1 MSIFLKGWNGGV
13 LMKRFFALVVGLC
26 VFILSRAAFAN
37 YPTYLNGDR
46 NLILCD
52 GHMGVAW
59 YVDRTSLVVQKYEP
73 PQYIIAVN
81 VVTADSAVGDERDF
95 YSGGKGRIKEVRT
108 MRFFYNW
115 DLRKMYVGKGGA
127 DDWRFIPPTGS
138 WAETGISMPAGEI
151 AFALAYN
158 MRFYGSMPFYDK
170 FLKREVMVFNDD
182 FYARIP

>member
-26 VFILSRAAFAN
+26 VFILSGVAFAN

-81 VVTADSAVGDERDF
+81 VVSVQDADMGNTAIHD
-95 YSGGKGRIKEVRT
+95 VRT
-108 MRFFYNW
+108 MRFFYNYDMQRMYIATQPNDS
-115 DLRKMYVGKGGA
+115 DLRYLNPNGCRVEIGIAHPAGKG
-127 DDWRFIPPTGS
+127 
-138 WAETGISMPAGEI
+138 
-151 AFALAYN
+151 
-158 MRFYGSMPFYDK
+158 PFRLD
-170 FLKREVMVFNDD
+170 LGMD
-182 FYARIP
+182 F